1 MSSFL
6 DKTGLTQLWGKIK
19 AYADKSVVSLSA
31 DGNKITYT
39 KGNGTSNEI
48 EIDTIKNLV
57 DGSTTGSVR
66 GIGTGTTIGSY
77 AFAEGS
83 NSVANGY
90 ASHAEGY
97 STVAGGTG
105 AHSEGSG
112 LQDNGAGITITG
124 AANATTYTANAT
136 GNLAVNYIVGVN
148 STYAKITAINS
159 GTSFT
164 VDNTLSTTA
173 LSNAALK
180 IVQGTAYGMY
190 SHAEGSSC
198 NAVGS
203 ASHAEG
209 VFNWSV
215 GDNSHAEGNSTR
227 AFGYVS
233 HAEGQGTEAHGNYSH
248 AEGYGTVAIAE
259 GSHVEGTYNI
269 EDTAEQY
276 VHITGNG
283 LSSGGRSNAHTIDW
297 DGNGWFK
304 GALYVGGT
312 SQTSGASKI
321 TPSALVATETT
332 PSINDTIN
340 WLYE

>member
-1 MSSFL
+1 MSGFL

-19 AYADKSVVSLSA
+19 AYADKSIVSLSA

-48 EIDTIKNLV
+48 EIDTVKNLV
-57 DGSTTGSVR
+57 DGSTIGSVR
-66 GIGTGTTIGSY
+66 GIGAGITIGSY

-90 ASHAEGY
+90 ASHAEGH
-97 STVAGGTG
+97 GT
-105 AHSEGSG
+105 
-112 LQDNGAGITITG
+112 I
-124 AANATTYTANAT
+124 AT
-136 GNLAVNYIVGVN
+136 
-148 STYAKITAINS
+148 
-159 GTSFT
+159 
-164 VDNTLSTTA
+164 
-173 LSNAALK
+173 
-180 IVQGTAYGMY
+180 
-190 SHAEGSSC
+190 
-198 NAVGS
+198 
-203 ASHAEG
+203 
-209 VFNWSV
+209 
-215 GDNSHAEGNSTR
+215 
-227 AFGYVS
+227 
-233 HAEGQGTEAHGNYSH
+233 
-248 AEGYGTVAIAE
+248 AE

-283 LSSGGRSNAHTIDW
+283 SSSNGRSNAHTIDW
-297 DGNGWFK
+297 NGNGWFK